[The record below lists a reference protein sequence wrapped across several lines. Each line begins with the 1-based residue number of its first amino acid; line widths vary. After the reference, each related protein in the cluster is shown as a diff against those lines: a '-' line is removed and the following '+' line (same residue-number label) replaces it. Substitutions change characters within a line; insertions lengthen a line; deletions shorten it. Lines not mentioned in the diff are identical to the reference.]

1 MRGRLTTL
9 NGGRAVRFNSQNLF
23 PSITFTCEANV
34 SKWIIGGRTFN
45 DRDSRPEFQL
55 WRLKPNTIADYQRVY
70 TSGALAVVN
79 ATIADRV
86 YEYPMDPPLTVQPGD
101 VLGIY
106 QPTSASGRLRIFY
119 EEDVG
124 AEALYQTI
132 SSSQDEFPAP
142 AVSVQTHNHLPLVT
156 VEVGMYC
163 IIMISRAVRKVLLWY
178 TACINYYDK
187 YRRATING
195 YNISILIQM
204 LSMAPQKVETLSQ
217 QQQWQWG
224 WWSGC

>member
-1 MRGRLTTL
+1 MISLCVHHKIISSCCLRIHLSLIPEPPECANGFVTLERMRGTLTTL
-9 NGGRAVRFNSQNLF
+9 NGGRTVRYNSQNLF
-23 PSITFTCEANV
+23 PNITFTCEANV
-34 SKWIIGGRTFN
+34 SKWIIGERTVN
-45 DRDSRPEFQL
+45 NRVSRPELHL

-70 TSGALAVVN
+70 TSGALADDGP
-79 ATIADRV
+79 TIADRV

-106 QPTSASGRLRIFY
+106 QPTSGSSRLRIFY

-156 VEVGMYC
+156 VEVGMCYN
-163 IIMISRAVRKVLLWY
+163 Y
-178 TACINYYDK
+178 TN
-187 YRRATING
+187 
-195 YNISILIQM
+195 
-204 LSMAPQKVETLSQ
+204 
-217 QQQWQWG
+217 
-224 WWSGC
+224 

>member
-1 MRGRLTTL
+1 MISLCVQHKIISSCYLRIHLSLTPEPPECANGFVTLERMRGTLTRL
-9 NGGRAVRFNSQNLF
+9 NGGRIIRSNSQNLF
-23 PSITFTCEANV
+23 PNITFTCETNV
-34 SKWIIGGRTFN
+34 SKWIIGGRTFD
-45 DRDSRPEFQL
+45 DRDSRPELQL

-178 TACINYYDK
+178 TACI
-187 YRRATING
+187 
-195 YNISILIQM
+195 L
-204 LSMAPQKVETLSQ
+204 
-217 QQQWQWG
+217 
-224 WWSGC
+224 